1 MRRLAIC
8 WQRAIMARAIFGTD
22 AFRRFNAQFTFG
34 STLVVV
40 QGLQGRPPSRR
51 AKPMW
56 IMVVYTLIVLVG
68 ETVTVGI
75 GLVLDRIYPAIS
87 LTVSLTLFFSILWF
101 AWILAV
107 RLTEPNAKSEK
118 HAA

>member
-1 MRRLAIC
+1 
-8 WQRAIMARAIFGTD
+8 
-22 AFRRFNAQFTFG
+22 
-34 STLVVV
+34 
-40 QGLQGRPPSRR
+40 
-51 AKPMW
+51 MW

-87 LTVSLTLFFSILWF
+87 LTVSLTLFFSILWI